1 LFSCSLVLL
10 FSCSLVLLFSCSPV
24 LLFSCSLVLLFSYS
38 LVLLFSCSLVLLFSC
53 SPDRQFTCSPVH
65 LFTYPPILLSSHP
78 CIFARS
84 HVEQCFGSSGYR
96 AERETVPHA
105 ADVRMMAHLHLLKGV
120 RTVLPSMSGWD
131 ISLAFGPGGIPI
143 AYPAVFNDERHY
155 GRTACASMVRY
166 VATRLQSWTGQY
178 IPKLNCRCG

>member
-1 LFSCSLVLL
+1 
-10 FSCSLVLLFSCSPV
+10 
-24 LLFSCSLVLLFSYS
+24 
-38 LVLLFSCSLVLLFSC
+38 
-53 SPDRQFTCSPVH
+53 
-65 LFTYPPILLSSHP
+65 
-78 CIFARS
+78 
-84 HVEQCFGSSGYR
+84 
-96 AERETVPHA
+96 
-105 ADVRMMAHLHLLKGV
+105 MMAHLHLLKGV

-143 AYPAVFNDERHY
+143 AYPAVFNDERHS

>member
-1 LFSCSLVLL
+1 MRTGIRVVACQILFQTVLAYHLSTCPPVLL

-24 LLFSCSLVLLFSYS
+24 LLFSCSPV
-38 LVLLFSCSLVLLFSC
+38 
-53 SPDRQFTCSPVH
+53 RQFTSSPVH
-65 LFTYPPILLSSHP
+65 LFTCSPILLSSHP
-78 CIFARS
+78 CTFARS

-143 AYPAVFNDERHY
+143 DYPAVFNDERHS

-178 IPKLNCRCG
+178 IPKLNCRGG